1 VKVCEDIERL
11 IEAIVSG
18 IPGSQVS
25 TGSPGQRPA
34 RRNKQI
40 GAGKLL
46 TAAS

>member
-25 TGSPGQRPA
+25 TGSPGQRPQGEISKSA
-34 RRNKQI
+34 P
-40 GAGKLL
+40 G
-46 TAAS
+46 SS